1 MIRNTKSSELKKN
14 PTVSIIIP
22 CKEIDYYTI
31 ECINHCKKLDYD
43 NYEIIVL
50 PDNYNTS
57 NQNIEGVIII
67 PTGNV
72 TPGKKRNIGIKHAKG
87 EICAF
92 IDSDAR
98 PEKNW
103 LKNALLYLTDPEV
116 AAVGGPG
123 LTPPED
129 SPMQKASGYVLS
141 SFMVAGLSSRYKASG
156 KPREVDD
163 IHSCNFIA
171 KKPVLEKIGGWNEKY
186 WPGEDTLLCAEI
198 KKLGM
203 KIIYAPNVIVYHHR
217 KPLYKEHL
225 KQISRYGL
233 HRGFFAKKY
242 PENSMK
248 ITYFLP
254 ALLVISLIIGG
265 ILSYFSPLFKTLFLG
280 ALTSYLAL
288 ALISAVQPKDIRLMF
303 PILIGII
310 LTHLIYGIYF
320 IIGLTKRE
328 LKI

>member
-1 MIRNTKSSELKKN
+1 MDIELKKN
-14 PTVSIIIP
+14 LMVSIIIP
-22 CKEIDYYTI
+22 CKEIDDYTK
-31 ECINHCKKLDYD
+31 ECIEHCKKLGYD

-50 PDNYNTS
+50 SDNYTTL
-57 NQNIEGVIII
+57 NQIIEGIIII
-67 PTGNV
+67 PTGNA

-103 LKNALLYLTDPEV
+103 LKNALLYLSDPEV

-123 LTPPED
+123 LTPSED
-129 SPMQKASGYVLS
+129 SLMQKASGYVLS

-156 KPREVDD
+156 KAREVDD

-171 KKPVLEKIGGWNEKY
+171 KKSILEEIGGWNEKY
-186 WPGEDTLLCAEI
+186 WPGEDTLLCMEI
-198 KKLGM
+198 KRLGM
-203 KIIYAPNVIVYHHR
+203 KIIYAPNVVVYHHR
-217 KPLYKEHL
+217 KPLFKEHL

-254 ALLVISLIIGG
+254 AFLILSLIIGG
-265 ILSYFSPLFKTLFLG
+265 IVSYFSSLFKTLFLSVF
-280 ALTSYLAL
+280 LSYLIL
-288 ALISAVQPKDIRLMF
+288 ALISAVQSKDIRLIF

-310 LTHLIYGIYF
+310 LTHLTYGIYF
-320 IIGLTKRE
+320 IIGLAKSE